1 MIRHAYHVYAG
12 GVAWRDAVQD
22 HLDALRHG
30 GLADE
35 LLGIHV
41 GLVGPAPARHEA
53 LDVISE
59 VLPVTIIG
67 QADEGW
73 EQVTLSG
80 VRELARYAWA
90 GDQILYAHTKGAANI
105 SEINTAWRK
114 SMSYW
119 NVVKWRDAAGHLS
132 VADTAG
138 CHWIPEGRFFGGN
151 YWWAQAEYLATL
163 PPPDYASRYMAEVWI
178 GHNPD
183 VISYDMVPGCPAFD
197 RFTTT
202 WT

>member
-1 MIRHAYHVYAG
+1 VIRHAYHVYAG

-90 GDQILYAHTKGAANI
+90 GDQILYAHTKAA
-105 SEINTAWRK
+105 SDPVPINVAWRK
-114 SMSYW
+114 SMTYW
-119 NVVKWRDAAGHLS
+119 NVIRWREAVAHLS
-132 VADTAG
+132 DADTAG
-138 CHWIPEGRFFGGN
+138 CHWIVDGHRFFGGN
-151 YWWAQAEYLATL
+151 FWWANADYLATL
-163 PPPDYASRYMAEVWI
+163 PPLEYSSRFMAEVWI
-178 GHNPD
+178 GENLD
-183 VISYDMVPGCPAFD
+183 VIPFDMVPGWPGFE
-197 RFTTT
+197 RFTTQ
-202 WT
+202 W